1 MACPAMES
9 VNYRY
14 EKVYSIGI
22 FIVLLICYRVWA
34 LLKVSPK
41 YDINDPSY
49 VNSLMESIESS
60 RKDKDDVF
68 PERFSQ
74 YVASGQSSNDLM
86 RHIAE
91 YANSMDKVGRWT
103 VDRERRIAGLCM
115 LFDSTKCVPLD
126 QWHEV
131 LADQIGYYYPGKESK
146 FDEEVIKWRKF
157 ARSGILTVRGK
168 NTWRVKGKASA
179 VSWSSDEGLTLIFD
193 QPVVLQADNP
203 YDTMVEHHRGFLW
216 EDL

>member
-1 MACPAMES
+1 M
-9 VNYRY
+9 
-14 EKVYSIGI
+14 KGIYSIGI
-22 FIVLLICYRVWA
+22 LIVLLFVKSLGLA
-34 LLKVSPK
+34 QVSPK

-60 RKDKDDVF
+60 RKDKDDAF

-91 YANSMDKVGRWT
+91 YANSIDKVGRWT

-146 FDEEVIKWRKF
+146 FDEEVRQWRQF

-168 NTWRVKGKASA
+168 NTWRVKGKASGVA
-179 VSWSSDEGLTLIFD
+179 WSSDEGLTLSFD
-193 QPVVLQADNP
+193 QPVVLP
-203 YDTMVEHHRGFLW
+203 VSYTHLTLPTSG
-216 EDL
+216 